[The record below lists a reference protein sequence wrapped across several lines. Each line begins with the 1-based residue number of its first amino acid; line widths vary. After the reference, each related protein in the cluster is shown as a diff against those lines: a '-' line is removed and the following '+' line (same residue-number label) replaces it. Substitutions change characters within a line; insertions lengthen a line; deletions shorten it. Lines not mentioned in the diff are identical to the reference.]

1 MRRRTAVIAIVCAGT
16 TAGALV
22 LSYWDSWRLTR
33 DLGPIVYRGE
43 DGLCSVQPSGDEP
56 PFCPHVFLG
65 SPELSADGRWMAAE
79 RRVGSKDGPGPA
91 TEIVIADRRGAVV
104 QRLRGSED
112 FIRPVWGHDGQH
124 VFALNYKFAR
134 AAVRWGWPKGEK
146 TIVQIYNLPADDHH
160 VQRISFSASGRR
172 AALLG
177 NRFERVYLAD
187 FSPEGFQIHR
197 ALALPFTYVS
207 FPVWLD
213 ETRFLAT
220 ARTERGAPAGLWE
233 INVDSGTVRK
243 LETPGLAMRD
253 SIVLSPDKTSVVV
266 TATQLGGPLAW
277 SLWRVKLDTPEI
289 KRLTTGRE
297 DISPSWGG

>member
-1 MRRRTAVIAIVCAGT
+1 MPAKKKAIILGLFRAG
-16 TAGALV
+16 LF
-22 LSYWDSWRLTR
+22 
-33 DLGPIVYRGE
+33 
-43 DGLCSVQPSGDEP
+43 SGS
-56 PFCPHVFLG
+56 F
-65 SPELSADGRWMAAE
+65 
-79 RRVGSKDGPGPA
+79 
-91 TEIVIADRRGAVV
+91 
-104 QRLRGSED
+104 
-112 FIRPVWGHDGQH
+112 
-124 VFALNYKFAR
+124 
-134 AAVRWGWPKGEK
+134 
-146 TIVQIYNLPADDHH
+146 
-160 VQRISFSASGRR
+160 RI
-172 AALLG
+172 
-177 NRFERVYLAD
+177 
-187 FSPEGFQIHR
+187 EGFQIHR